1 MPEDVGGFRK
11 ISEKFGEIQK
21 ISEKFGVLRMISE
34 DLRKPLV
41 KQQKL

>member
-1 MPEDVGGFRK
+1 MPEDLGRFQK
-11 ISEKFGEIQK
+11 ISEKFGE
-21 ISEKFGVLRMISE
+21 LRMISE